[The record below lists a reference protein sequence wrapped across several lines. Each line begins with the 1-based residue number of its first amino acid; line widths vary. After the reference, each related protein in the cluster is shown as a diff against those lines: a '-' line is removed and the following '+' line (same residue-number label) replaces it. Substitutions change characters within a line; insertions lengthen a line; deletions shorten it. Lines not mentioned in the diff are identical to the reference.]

1 MSMTVFWLVFVAV
14 MLLIEIPT
22 MGLTTIWFC
31 LGSAAAAI
39 VSAVQGPLWLQI
51 VIFTVVSIATML
63 FIRPWAMKHFNQNR
77 VKTNVDEPIGKEV
90 VVIEAID
97 NLAGKGQVM
106 VNGVEWMARR
116 EDDTPIAKDAV
127 VVVQRVSGVKLF
139 VKPFNK

>member
-1 MSMTVFWLVFVAV
+1 MSMTVFWLILVAV

-31 LGSAAAAI
+31 LGSVAAAI

-77 VKTNVDEPIGKEV
+77 TKTNVDELIGKEV

-97 NLAGKGQVM
+97 NLTGKGQVM
-106 VNGVEWMARR
+106 VNGVEWMARS